1 MKEKNN
7 MTNQNTTINTTTAIQ
22 YDNDAEK
29 LSCHDTLPGGGFH
42 GGEQKHTLPGGG
54 FHGGE
59 QKQTL
64 PGGGFLTDDEHDT
77 VPGGCIHGTGQADE
91 QKETL
96 PEGAW

>member
-29 LSCHDTLPGGGFH
+29 LSCHYTLPGGGFH
-42 GGEQKHTLPGGG
+42 
-54 FHGGE
+54 
-59 QKQTL
+59 
-64 PGGGFLTDDEHDT
+64 TDDENDT
-77 VPGGCIHGTGQADE
+77 LPGGCIHGTGQADE

>member
-7 MTNQNTTINTTTAIQ
+7 MTNQNTTINTTAIQ

-42 GGEQKHTLPGGG
+42 GGEQKQTLPGGG
-54 FHGGE
+54 FH
-59 QKQTL
+59 
-64 PGGGFLTDDEHDT
+64 TDDENDT
-77 VPGGCIHGTGQADE
+77 LPGGCIHGTGQADE

>member
-42 GGEQKHTLPGGG
+42 GGEQKQTLPGGG
-54 FHGGE
+54 FH
-59 QKQTL
+59 
-64 PGGGFLTDDEHDT
+64 TDDENDT
-77 VPGGCIHGTGQADE
+77 LPGGCIHGTGQADE

>member
-7 MTNQNTTINTTTAIQ
+7 MTNQNTTINTTAIQ

-42 GGEQKHTLPGGG
+42 
-54 FHGGE
+54 
-59 QKQTL
+59 
-64 PGGGFLTDDEHDT
+64 TDDENDT
-77 VPGGCIHGTGQADE
+77 LPGGCIHGTGQADE